1 MAGRKIRVLQ
11 HGLGP
16 IGCSVARLV
25 AERPS
30 LELVGGIDVAPGKV
44 GHDLGDTIGL
54 GRRLGVEV
62 SGDLDA
68 VLAEHDVDVAL
79 NCTGSSLAAVS
90 AQLAEFI
97 RSGINVISTCEE
109 LACPTRQNAPYA
121 EALDSLAREHDV
133 TVLGTGINPGFMMDT
148 LPILLTTPCQRV
160 QRVVVERLVDASER
174 REPLQRKVGAGKTP
188 KEFAELVA
196 AGKVRHV
203 GMLESVTAIA
213 RALGW
218 ELERMEET
226 IEPVIAQAPVETQY
240 LRVEPGQVAG
250 VHQVGRG
257 FMAGQEVIAL
267 ELRMYVGAPESVDRV
282 RIEGLPSLTNEL
294 RGVHGDLS
302 TAAVVVNCIPQ
313 VLAARPGLLTMAD
326 LALPHA
332 HA

>member
-1 MAGRKIRVLQ
+1 MAGAKVRVLQ

-25 AERPS
+25 AQRPS
-30 LELVGGIDVAPGKV
+30 LELVGGIDVDPGKV
-44 GHDLGDTIGL
+44 GRDLGQVIGL
-54 GRRLGVEV
+54 GRPLGVPV
-62 SGDLDA
+62 SGDMDA
-68 VLAEHDVDVAL
+68 VLAEHDVDVVL

-90 AQLAEFI
+90 AQLAEFV

-109 LACPTRQNAPYA
+109 LACPTGENAAHA
-121 EALDSLAREHDV
+121 EALDSLAKEHDV

-148 LPILLTTPCQRV
+148 LPLLLTTPCQEVR
-160 QRVVVERLVDASER
+160 RVVVERLVNASER

-188 KEFAELVA
+188 KEFDQLVA
-196 AGKVRHV
+196 SRKVRHV

-213 RALGW
+213 RGLGW
-218 ELERMEET
+218 QLERMEET
-226 IEPVIAQAPVETQY
+226 IEPVIAQVPVETQY

-250 VHQVGRG
+250 VHQTGRG
-257 FMAGQEVIAL
+257 FMGGREVITL

-282 RIEGLPSLTNEL
+282 RIEGTPNLTNEL

-313 VLAARPGLLTMAD
+313 VLAARPGLVTMAD
-326 LALPHA
+326 LSLPHA
-332 HA
+332 YA